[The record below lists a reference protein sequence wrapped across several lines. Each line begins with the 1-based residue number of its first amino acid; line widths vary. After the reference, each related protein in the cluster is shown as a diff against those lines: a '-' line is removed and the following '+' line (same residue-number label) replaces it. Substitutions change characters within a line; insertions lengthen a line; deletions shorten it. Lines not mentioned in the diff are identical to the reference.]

1 MAGELLER
9 LEALYSS
16 VVADVLDRMGYREQ
30 VMSHEI
36 RPLYPEAKVVGYAFP
51 VQAEETDR
59 LSDEPYEVELASVD
73 AIGQD
78 QVMVVG
84 GAGRRAS
91 YWGEL
96 LSTRCRA
103 RGARGAVLDGLTR
116 DCLTIISMGF
126 PVFAAGISPADSYG
140 RVEAVAYNVETRCGG
155 VHVRP
160 GDLVIGDYDGVVV
173 IPAEVAEEA
182 IAGAEEKSRAEDI
195 VREELKEGVSV
206 QETFRKY
213 GVM

>member
-1 MAGELLER
+1 VTRELLER

-30 VMSHEI
+30 VMDPGI
-36 RPLYPEAKVVGYAFP
+36 RPLYPEARVAGFAFP

-59 LSDEPYEVELASVD
+59 LSDDPYRVELESVD
-73 AIGQD
+73 AIGRG

-84 GAGRRAS
+84 GAGRRGA

-103 RGARGAVLDGLTR
+103 RGAPGVVLDGLTR
-116 DCLTIISMGF
+116 DCLTIISMRF

-140 RVEAVAYNVETRCGG
+140 RVEAVAYDVETECGG
-155 VHVRP
+155 VRVQP
-160 GDLVIGDYDGVVV
+160 GDLILGDYDGVVV
-173 IPAEVAEEA
+173 IPVEVAAEA
-182 IAGAEEKSRAEDI
+182 IALTEEKSRAEDA
-195 VREELKEGVSV
+195 VRKELEDGTSV

>member
-1 MAGELLER
+1 MARELLER

-16 VVADVLDRMGYREQ
+16 VVADVLDQMGHREQ

-36 RPLYPEAKVVGYAFP
+36 RPLYPAAKVAGYAFP
-51 VQAEETDR
+51 VRAEETDQ
-59 LSDEPYEVELASVD
+59 LSDEPYKVELASVD
-73 AIGQD
+73 AIGPG

-84 GAGRRAS
+84 GAGRRAA

-116 DCLTIISMGF
+116 DCHTIISMSF
-126 PVFAAGISPADSYG
+126 SPADSYG

-155 VHVRP
+155 VRVRP

-182 IAGAEEKSRAEDI
+182 IARAEEKARAEDI
-195 VREELKEGVSV
+195 VREELKKGIPVE
-206 QETFRKY
+206 ETYRKY
-213 GVM
+213 GVI